1 MQAALFSAI
10 VTAFLIRALDDLEPN
25 YQQQSALLLH
35 QLLNGRDP
43 NLADISDPTI
53 PYKPTGFAI
62 AVNCLWFASLSAS
75 LGASFG
81 AMICKEWLTEYN
93 GGANPVVDLLRACQ
107 RQIRFR
113 AFQRWNVHALI
124 ALLPPLLH
132 SSVLLFF
139 TGAVVYLWRV
149 DEMVAIF
156 YQVIGGLFCLIYFIS
171 TFLPFVT
178 NAPFRPYSTLLF
190 HRLSVA
196 IGKVTVPIVDFFVHL
211 CYLALRYVASA
222 ILFPFAQTI
231 FKNDTLHRRYMRTAT
246 ILPGE
251 YRHMRVWWANAFNDS
266 LDKIDTSQR
275 VQEEAVLW
283 LSQMPL
289 DPSESKAVVSSLALI
304 SSSRPHS
311 FPKPVIVFLNLTL
324 ESSFREGVGQAQT
337 DIAIDCV
344 LVLGHIKFQSVVDR
358 NSDRDL
364 DVGGIPITGSVAWA
378 AQQLTVNAFKEKF
391 NTPHSEG
398 IRVRLLTAA
407 AWLSPVDPT
416 EDVHRGGGEKLTI
429 QGRDQF
435 IQELGI
441 MLQHHIQG
449 EKVLNNKVLI
459 NLIHGMHASIPR
471 GDYGSA
477 SSTMPFPPALCEDY
491 DSPWSEDESVLRALI
506 TYALDL
512 LSPSER
518 RWPLVE
524 REIKFEGLA
533 SELIDRLM
541 TNNPS
546 ADVVAF
552 GFWLIYRVPY
562 AFKSRKTML
571 ADIGY
576 IWTTVVEPI
585 QDDMLRKRLNFHA
598 VDAFVAV
605 AQCHLSTSGVLPKF
619 APQATLRLL
628 NAALESDYSRPMAT
642 YAIAMILNLG
652 KPTQVSAVTNE
663 INVEPFAETLFSA
676 GDDIEKGATKED
688 VVDLHIYSALILV
701 KLRPMAELDV
711 GKVQLLIGQIG
722 NTIGGPSV
730 RDSGVARRS
739 GPEVGADLDRVRW
752 KAIYLSALLSSF
764 VPDGAEAEKHI
775 EGLRRTVQALVGG
788 GDLPVVGDY
797 EHCLEPLI
805 MHELEVMTPA
815 AEQQGP
821 MITAFEMWINE
832 FPLFPLAGSVG
843 SVKTQ

>member
-1 MQAALFSAI
+1 MFSAI
-10 VTAFLIRALDDLEPN
+10 VTSFLIRALDDLEPN
-25 YQQQSALLLH
+25 YQRQTVVLLH

-43 NLADISDPTI
+43 NLANISDPTI
-53 PYKPTGFAI
+53 PYKPTGFAL

-113 AFQRWNVHALI
+113 AFQRWNVHALV

-156 YQVIGGLFCLIYFIS
+156 YQVIGGLFCFAYFVS
-171 TFLPFVT
+171 TFLPFIT
-178 NAPFRPYSTLLF
+178 NAPFRPYSTLLV

-196 IGKVTVPIVDFFVHL
+196 VGKVVIPIVDVFAHV
-211 CYLALRYVASA
+211 CYLTVRYVTGAV
-222 ILFPFAQTI
+222 LFPFARII
-231 FKNDTLHRRYMRTAT
+231 FNNETLHHRYMRAAE

-251 YRHMRVWWANAFNDS
+251 YKHMRVWWANAFSDS
-266 LDKIDTSQR
+266 LDEIDTSQR
-275 VQEEAVLW
+275 VQEEAILW

-337 DIAIDCV
+337 DVAIDCV

-358 NSDRDL
+358 NSDRDHE
-364 DVGGIPITGSVAWA
+364 VGEIPITGSVAWA
-378 AQQLTVNAFKEKF
+378 AQRLTVNAFREKF

-398 IRVRLLTAA
+398 IRARLLTAA

-416 EDVHRGGGEKLTI
+416 EDVHWDGGEKLKI
-429 QGRDQF
+429 RDRYQF
-435 IQELGI
+435 IQEIKFIL
-441 MLQHHIQG
+441 LRHVHG
-449 EKVLNNKVLI
+449 EKVLDNKVLI

-471 GDYGSA
+471 GNYGCA
-477 SSTMPFPPALCEDY
+477 SSIISFLPELCEDY

-512 LSPSER
+512 LSPPER

-524 REIKFEGLA
+524 REIEFEELA
-533 SELIDRLM
+533 SELIDMLM
-541 TNNPS
+541 DNATS
-546 ADVVAF
+546 TDVAEF
-552 GFWLIYRVPY
+552 GFWLVYRVPY

-571 ADIGY
+571 ADIGH
-576 IWTTVVEPI
+576 IWTSVVEPI
-585 QDDMLRKRLNFHA
+585 QDDARRQRLSFHA

-605 AQCHLSTSGVLPKF
+605 AQCHVSTSGVLPRF
-619 APQATLRLL
+619 THQTALRLL
-628 NAALESDYSRPMAT
+628 GAALESDYSRPMAT

-652 KPTQVSAVTNE
+652 KSAHAAVVTND
-663 INVEPFAETLFSA
+663 VRAEPLIEALFSVS
-676 GDDIEKGATKED
+676 DDLEKNTAEED
-688 VVDLHIYSALILV
+688 VVDLHIYSTLV
-701 KLRPMAELDV
+701 LLKLQPTVELDV
-711 GKVQLLIGQIG
+711 GKVKGLVMEMENMIGE
-722 NTIGGPSV
+722 PSV
-730 RDSGVARRS
+730 RDSGVTRRS
-739 GPEVGADLDRVRW
+739 EGEISADLDRVRW
-752 KAIYLSALLSSF
+752 KAIYLSALLFTF
-764 VPDGAEAEKHI
+764 VPDDGEREKHI
-775 EGLRRTVQALVGG
+775 EGLRARVQALVRSGE
-788 GDLPVVGDY
+788 LLVVGDCGR
-797 EHCLEPLI
+797 CLKPLA
-805 MHELEVMTPA
+805 MDELESGTPA
-815 AEQQGP
+815 AEHGL
-821 MITAFEMWINE
+821 IVTTFEVWIDE
-832 FPLFPLAGSVG
+832 FPLLPLAGSVS
-843 SVKTQ
+843 SVKA